1 MNFMILGEE
10 SIGNMWYISMVNN
23 QQKFSY
29 QATITAM
36 QIQEPM
42 VSA

>member
-10 SIGNMWYISMVNN
+10 SLKNTWYISMVYI
-23 QQKFSY
+23 KHKCSY
-29 QATITAM
+29 YATVNAM

-42 VSA
+42 ISV